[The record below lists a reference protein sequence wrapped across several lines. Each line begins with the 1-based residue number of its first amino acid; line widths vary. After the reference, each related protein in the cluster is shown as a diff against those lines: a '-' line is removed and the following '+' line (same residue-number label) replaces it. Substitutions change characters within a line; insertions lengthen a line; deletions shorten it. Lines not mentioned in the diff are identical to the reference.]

1 MLNLSINQGVFS
13 ENMKFAFV
21 ILVFKSNDE
30 YLLINYRPIS
40 VLLCFSKI
48 LERIMHNRVYDFL
61 TENKIKNEFI

>member
-21 ILVFKSNDE
+21 IPVFKSNDE

-40 VLLCFSKI
+40 VLPCFSKI
-48 LERIMHNRVYDFL
+48 LERIMHNRVYHVL